1 MVETIIS
8 LRREQSSQRIV
19 RGLAVP
25 LCSAAVAGMMLLQA
39 AVAMTLPTNAPPL
52 RQADGIEYL
61 SGGIGSDE
69 ASVMRGLAP
78 QFKVRLRFLD
88 SADGSALS
96 DVSVTLF
103 NAQRDIVLQVVS
115 EGPYLYL
122 NPPPGPYRVL
132 VRYGKAIACHHFH
145 VAARGHA
152 TDLVLR
158 LPARALAGD
167 AQLAT
172 PGPAGHAGC
181 RGTTPCCG
189 AGRS

>member
-1 MVETIIS
+1 MVETTIS

-88 SADGSALS
+88 SADGSA
-96 DVSVTLF
+96 
-103 NAQRDIVLQVVS
+103 
-115 EGPYLYL
+115 
-122 NPPPGPYRVL
+122 
-132 VRYGKAIACHHFH
+132 
-145 VAARGHA
+145 
-152 TDLVLR
+152 
-158 LPARALAGD
+158 
-167 AQLAT
+167 
-172 PGPAGHAGC
+172 
-181 RGTTPCCG
+181 
-189 AGRS
+189 